1 MKINTSSNV
10 REGIEI
16 RRRFHRRTAWS
27 NKSEEVEALVDTDP
41 LRRSVGSRRGELDR
55 WMRSAGSDTRWR
67 KAMGMM
73 LHCKSGRFRPFLAPP
88 PPQQQQQIAGVHD
101 EMTTLTVTGLRC
113 GAVAGGASP
122 SGSGQRHAIR
132 SRTENRFRAILP
144 PPAATGAPAE
154 VAMADGKCGGVLP

>member
-1 MKINTSSNV
+1 MKLQNLVKRQNKMKINTSSNV

-88 PPQQQQQIAGVHD
+88 PPQQQQQIAGVH
-101 EMTTLTVTGLRC
+101 
-113 GAVAGGASP
+113 GGEND
-122 SGSGQRHAIR
+122 GEWGQAQHV
-132 SRTENRFRAILP
+132 P
-144 PPAATGAPAE
+144 
-154 VAMADGKCGGVLP
+154 VLAQQYL